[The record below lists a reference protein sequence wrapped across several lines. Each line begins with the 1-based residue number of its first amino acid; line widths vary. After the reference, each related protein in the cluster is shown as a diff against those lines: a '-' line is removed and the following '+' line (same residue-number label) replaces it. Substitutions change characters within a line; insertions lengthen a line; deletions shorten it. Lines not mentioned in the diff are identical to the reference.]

1 MRPLRQHFI
10 LLSFIK
16 RHNKLKAEAREEYL
30 CKYNRR
36 PGLKKGHYPC
46 SKAAKKI
53 KEMTKKKV
61 RVQKTIK
68 KVQKR
73 VQKKVQV
80 RKPVKKTT
88 TDA

>member
-1 MRPLRQHFI
+1 MLRPLRQHFI

-53 KEMTKKKV
+53 KRAQLK
-61 RVQKTIK
+61 
-68 KVQKR
+68 
-73 VQKKVQV
+73 
-80 RKPVKKTT
+80 
-88 TDA
+88 DAQAPKMPPKGRQGDPRGTQRGR